1 MIYKNIFT
9 SESVGIGHPDKIC
22 DQIADSILDSCL
34 LQDKN
39 SKVACEVMAT
49 NRLIII
55 GGEIKTHGYV
65 DVIKLAWDVL
75 MPLGYSEEDFTIIS
89 NVNTQSEDINN
100 SVVKSN
106 GSVGAGDQG
115 IVYGYASN
123 ETKSFM
129 PLEIVMAHE
138 LLKLATQL
146 IKNKKF
152 KWAKFDMKSQVGI
165 EINNNNFI
173 LKNMMMSVQHENNY
187 DKDEFNKFISE
198 KIMDV
203 IAKKHGFKLPYDKL
217 INPSGRFVIGG
228 PIGDTGLTGRKIIVD
243 SYGGAAKHGGGA
255 FSGKDA
261 SKVDRTGAYFAR
273 YIAKNI
279 VAANLADKCEI
290 QLAFSIGNTKPI
302 SININ
307 AFGTEKVSIENI
319 FLVIKNIFDF
329 SIQDIIDK
337 FNLLSPIFS
346 NFSVYGHFGRDDV
359 FAEWEQLDKV
369 EEIQK
374 MIL

>member
-1 MIYKNIFT
+1 MFYKNTFT

-34 LQDKN
+34 SQDKY

-65 DVIKLAWDVL
+65 DVVKLAWEVL
-75 MPLGYSEEDFTIIS
+75 MPLGYNEKDFTIIS
-89 NVNTQSEDINN
+89 NVNSQSEDINN

-106 GSVGAGDQG
+106 GTIGAGDQG
-115 IVYGYASN
+115 IVYGYATN

-129 PLEIVMAHE
+129 PLETIMAHD
-138 LLKLATQL
+138 LLRLTTKL
-146 IKNKKF
+146 IKSKKF
-152 KWAKFDMKSQVGI
+152 KSAKFDMKSQVGLEVDNKKI
-165 EINNNNFI
+165 I
-173 LKNMMMSVQHENNY
+173 LKNMMMSVQHDDNY
-187 DKDEFNKFISE
+187 DKEEFYKFISE

-203 IAKKHGFKLPYDKL
+203 IAKKYGFNNDFDKL

-307 AFGTEKVSIENI
+307 TFGTEKID
-319 FLVIKNIFDF
+319 IKNIFVIIKKVFNF
-329 SIQDIIDK
+329 SIQDIINK

-346 NFSVYGHFGRDDV
+346 EFSVYGHFGRDDV
-359 FAEWEQLDKV
+359 FAEWECLDKV
-369 EEIQK
+369 EEIK
-374 MIL
+374 KIVL

>member
-1 MIYKNIFT
+1 MFYKNTFT

-34 LQDKN
+34 SQDKY

-65 DVIKLAWDVL
+65 DVVKLAWEVL
-75 MPLGYSEEDFTIIS
+75 MPLGYNEKDFTIIS
-89 NVNTQSEDINN
+89 NVNSQSEDINN

-106 GSVGAGDQG
+106 GTIGAGDQG
-115 IVYGYASN
+115 IVYGYATN

-129 PLEIVMAHE
+129 PLETIMAHD
-138 LLKLATQL
+138 LLRLTTKL
-146 IKNKKF
+146 IKSKKF
-152 KWAKFDMKSQVGI
+152 KSAKFDMKSQVGLEVDNKKI
-165 EINNNNFI
+165 I
-173 LKNMMMSVQHENNY
+173 LKNMMMSVQHDDNY
-187 DKDEFNKFISE
+187 DKEEFYKFISE

-203 IAKKHGFKLPYDKL
+203 IAKKYGFNNDFDKL

-273 YIAKNI
+273 YISKNI

-307 AFGTEKVSIENI
+307 TFGTEKID
-319 FLVIKNIFDF
+319 IKNIFVIIKKVFNF
-329 SIQDIIDK
+329 SIQDIINK

-346 NFSVYGHFGRDDV
+346 EFSVYGHFGRDDV
-359 FAEWEQLDKV
+359 FAEWECLDKV
-369 EEIQK
+369 EEIK
-374 MIL
+374 KIVL

>member
-1 MIYKNIFT
+1 MFYKNTFT

-34 LQDKN
+34 SQDKY

-65 DVIKLAWDVL
+65 DVVKLAWEVL
-75 MPLGYSEEDFTIIS
+75 MPLGYNEKDFTIIS
-89 NVNTQSEDINN
+89 NVNSQSEDINN

-106 GSVGAGDQG
+106 GTIGAGDQG
-115 IVYGYASN
+115 IVYGYATN

-129 PLEIVMAHE
+129 PLETIMAHD
-138 LLKLATQL
+138 LLRLTTKL
-146 IKNKKF
+146 IKSKKF
-152 KWAKFDMKSQVGI
+152 KSAKFDMKSQVGLEVDNKKI
-165 EINNNNFI
+165 I
-173 LKNMMMSVQHENNY
+173 LKNMMMSVQHDDNY
-187 DKDEFNKFISE
+187 DKEEFYKFISE

-203 IAKKHGFKLPYDKL
+203 IAKKYGFNNDFDKL

-279 VAANLADKCEI
+279 VAANLANKCEI

-307 AFGTEKVSIENI
+307 TFGTEKID
-319 FLVIKNIFDF
+319 IKNIFVIIKKVFNF
-329 SIQDIIDK
+329 SIQDIINK

-346 NFSVYGHFGRDDV
+346 EFSVYGHFGRDDV
-359 FAEWEQLDKV
+359 FAEWECLDKV
-369 EEIQK
+369 EEIK
-374 MIL
+374 KIVL

>member
-1 MIYKNIFT
+1 MFYKNTFT

-34 LQDKN
+34 SQDKY

-65 DVIKLAWDVL
+65 DVVKLAWKVL
-75 MPLGYSEEDFTIIS
+75 MPLGYNEKDFTIIS
-89 NVNTQSEDINN
+89 NVNSQSEDINN

-106 GSVGAGDQG
+106 GTIGAGDQG
-115 IVYGYASN
+115 IVYGYATN

-129 PLEIVMAHE
+129 PLETIMAHD
-138 LLKLATQL
+138 LLRLTTKL
-146 IKNKKF
+146 IKSKKF
-152 KWAKFDMKSQVGI
+152 KLAKFDMKSQVGLEVDNKKI
-165 EINNNNFI
+165 I
-173 LKNMMMSVQHENNY
+173 LKNMMMSVQHDDNY
-187 DKDEFNKFISE
+187 DKEEFYKFISE

-203 IAKKHGFKLPYDKL
+203 IAKKYGFNNDFDKL

-307 AFGTEKVSIENI
+307 TFGTEKID
-319 FLVIKNIFDF
+319 IKNIFVIIKKVFNF
-329 SIQDIIDK
+329 SIQDIINK

-346 NFSVYGHFGRDDV
+346 EFSVYGHFGRDDV
-359 FAEWEQLDKV
+359 FAEWECLDKV
-369 EEIQK
+369 EEIK
-374 MIL
+374 KIVL